1 MRKMTVSKLR
11 KLIDEVYK
19 NNPRAVVA
27 IDHDSFRAS
36 PDFSIHDVVSAE
48 LLHINLADGD
58 GVARTGAGRPFVYGT
73 PGRHHDRQCPHQGA
87 DHEGGC

>member
-58 GVARTGAGRPFVYGT
+58 GVCMQNKDGSERLV
-73 PGRHHDRQCPHQGA
+73 QCLVL
-87 DHEGGC
+87 GGGYEEPRDEQP